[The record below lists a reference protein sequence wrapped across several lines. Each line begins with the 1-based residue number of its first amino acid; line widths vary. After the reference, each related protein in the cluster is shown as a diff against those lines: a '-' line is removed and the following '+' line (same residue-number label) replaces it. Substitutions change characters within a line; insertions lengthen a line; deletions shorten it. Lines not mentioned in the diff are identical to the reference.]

1 MIIYKNTFENV
12 KILNCNFPVEDQYY
26 AKDNIAI
33 VADGITRDPIG
44 ILDLKLAT
52 FEEFKERYPR
62 PSGAELAAKEI
73 INTFKIVEVK
83 LKEKIIK
90 CNEQVKKLN
99 NKYIECC
106 DYLQNDYYGAV
117 AAAAL
122 IENGYL
128 NYLYIC
134 DCGVIIYDKN
144 GNIKFQTE
152 DDKEKYSDPYIDLVT
167 KKIPWNLPEARVII
181 RKEYRNNLN
190 NMIEG
195 KCVSYGALTGE
206 ETAISFIKE
215 GKIKLDKDDFI
226 IVYSDGF
233 KNLLNR
239 KDFITEILN
248 FNKESF
254 ENYIEEISKKDPK
267 KYGKEKTLVIMK

>member
-1 MIIYKNTFENV
+1 MIIYKNTFENI
-12 KILNCNFPVEDQYY
+12 KTLNCNFPIEDQYY

-52 FEEFKERYPR
+52 FEEFKEKYPR

-73 INTFKIVEVK
+73 INTFKIVEGT

-167 KKIPWNLPEARVII
+167 KKTPWNLPEARVII